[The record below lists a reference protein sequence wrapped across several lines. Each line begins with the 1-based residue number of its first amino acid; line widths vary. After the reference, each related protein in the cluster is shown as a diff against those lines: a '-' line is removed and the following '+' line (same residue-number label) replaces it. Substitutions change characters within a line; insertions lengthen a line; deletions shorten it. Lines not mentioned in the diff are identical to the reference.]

1 MLPRLSGPGWIA
13 AIGAAMLLVASVI
26 VVAGQWKTIGPEARF
41 AGLVGSLLAIYF
53 AAEAGRRRLRA
64 TSTALAVLAACLTAP
79 VGIAAAAALDAEW
92 PICITIGGLTALLA
106 TELQSRRW
114 SVGPLKAAVVVA
126 AGLTVTG
133 VAALSGAP
141 VALLGAGAA
150 ALALSCGATRRS
162 IALASAVP
170 LVPLL
175 GLLADAGVGAGT
187 LARIGAT
194 GTASWVAPVA
204 SLIAGLV
211 IAVTAHRRSS
221 ASLATASLA
230 TITFGIVVGL
240 VDAAPPAGVWLALP
254 AAVVACLELASF
266 ARHRSLF
273 GRWADAARTVASPVL
288 ALVGVGLPVAA
299 SLGTVVSDELGDG
312 SLHALAL
319 PVCATAAA
327 AVVAA
332 VAQRSRTATSANTS
346 NDDGKEWRD
355 GVLTVGAIG
364 ASVAIPAVF
373 DLELSLVA
381 ALALGGWLLSTAL
394 TAWRVWIPVTTVHV
408 GWAIVAIGVAGVS
421 PAWFS
426 VVVLVSTA
434 MMLAACASSTAASAR
449 FVGVPTT
456 VFVSTALLA
465 GQWSDALPWLAATL
479 AVIAV
484 AATGTAMCFERFGT
498 LDAFALSVGVAALAV
513 SFGATPASVSLAL
526 TLVATQCWLY
536 SIVADRADG
545 AGASAVIAGA
555 GLLSLWW
562 TTGTNQLAIEWL
574 EPFGIDGQDLA
585 LGAASVALILAG
597 LAIRATIRPSTWLA
611 YSPGLGTAVAW
622 LLVSQN
628 APDGDWA
635 TLGALLVGVVAV
647 GIGGARRLG
656 APLVLGTVALVGTLL
671 ISAGPRLAAAPTWA
685 WIAVGGI
692 GLLTVAAL
700 VERSERPLLPI
711 GERREVESLVE
722 SFCQEFE

>member
-53 AAEAGRRRLRA
+53 AAEAGRRRIRA

-92 PICITIGGLTALLA
+92 PICITIGGLAALLA

-126 AGLTVTG
+126 VGLTVTG
-133 VAALSGAP
+133 VAALSGSP

-150 ALALSCGATRRS
+150 ALALASGATRRS
-162 IALASAVP
+162 VALASAVP
-170 LVPLL
+170 LVPVL

-194 GTASWVAPVA
+194 GTASWVAPVS

-221 ASLATASLA
+221 DALATASLA
-230 TITFGIVVGL
+230 TIAFGAVVGL

-254 AAVVACLELASF
+254 AAIVACLELASF
-266 ARHRSLF
+266 ARHHSLF
-273 GRWADAARTVASPVL
+273 GRWADAARTVASPAL
-288 ALVGVGLPVAA
+288 ALVGVGLPVVV

-312 SLHALAL
+312 SLRAFVL

-327 AVVAA
+327 TLVAV
-332 VAQRSRTATSANTS
+332 VAQRSPSATNTS
-346 NDDGKEWRD
+346 TVAANGWRD

-364 ASVAIPAVF
+364 ATVAIPAVF

-381 ALALGGWLLSTAL
+381 ALALGGWLLSTRL

-408 GWAIVAIGVAGVS
+408 GWAIVAIGLAGVS

-434 MMLAACASSTAASAR
+434 MMLAACASSTTASAR

-465 GQWSDALPWLAATL
+465 GQWNDALPWLAATL

-484 AATGTAMCFERFGT
+484 ATTGTAMCFERFGI

-536 SIVADRADG
+536 SIVADRVDG
-545 AGASAVIAGA
+545 AGVSAAIAGA

-574 EPFGIDGQDLA
+574 APHGIDGQDLA
-585 LGAASVALILAG
+585 LGAASLALILAG
-597 LAIRATIRPSTWLA
+597 VAIRATIRPSTWLA
-611 YSPGLGTAVAW
+611 YSPGFGTAVAW
-622 LLVSQN
+622 LLVSQD

-656 APLVLGTVALVGTLL
+656 APLVLGTVALGGTLL

-711 GERREVESLVE
+711 GEHREVESLVE